1 MNHPRLFVL
10 IIVIFVGIFSQCAKQ
25 QSTQNLSESFDKKYG
40 QVAVGGYYAGAEF
53 HRSRPTP
60 SRISF
65 YYPVANSL
73 DLSRDYWKRDQS
85 RPFIYTLTQNHQ
97 TDTIGWNPAT
107 YRYTPGWVNFYEQ
120 SANYT
125 VTYRYRFADDLP
137 AISIE
142 IVVQNTSDSTQVY
155 RLNSD
160 VNPTL
165 RTSHTFAWKYPDKII
180 PMRTQ
185 SGVKALYH
193 DIATDSTALFIVNR
207 SDSAQTR
214 YVSNPGDSFLSF
226 EYMAKV
232 SPDDSLVVQQILGTS
247 KQSEADS
254 IIEKINKRWDRSAA
268 EYQKKIQNAAK
279 VGGQPELPDESF
291 TRTANWS
298 KALLAA
304 DQHYIDGA
312 IVPMPCP
319 AEYNFFFT
327 HDLLLTDLGA
337 VNYDLSRVKRDLLYL
352 KSLTKPDSV
361 LPHAY
366 YWKDTRFTTEFCS
379 SDNWNHLWFIIM
391 TSKYLKHSNDLETV
405 QALYPILTKSLD
417 MMLLNLGPDTLMYSY
432 RPDWWDIGHVYGARS
447 YLTVL
452 TIHALQDFVFISQKL
467 GRVHQP
473 MNDYLELA
481 GQLKSNLLQRF
492 WSDKFHYLFNMLDT
506 IDVDTHYY
514 SGSLLA
520 ADYTILDQDKRKA
533 LLETAQSV
541 LLDQN
546 LGIRNVMPPDF
557 NELIDEYKFNGM
569 EMGKPYLYING
580 GIWPQGT
587 HWYVQGL
594 IASEQP
600 EEALRVVKKYLTLE
614 GIVNSPNGQP
624 SFYEYRNANPKSPN
638 YGKIDKPTFLWAGG
652 WYLNTLY
659 QLMGVRTNPWALYF
673 SPYAPA
679 EFNPTHYTVTLLG
692 QPTRVTLEGKGHYFS
707 GITMDGNPVNSAVV
721 THPVRQ
727 ITLTRGDPQEPYL
740 ANVDCRISRV
750 TYDPNKNIL
759 QVTALGEQRQQIHLT
774 IISADTV
781 SSIDPTAA
789 NQIQTLEV
797 TRDKSAIKTEF
808 RTYLP
813 QPETTYSFKFH

>member
-1 MNHPRLFVL
+1 MNKPRLFV
-10 IIVIFVGIFSQCAKQ
+10 VILAISVGILSQCVKQ
-25 QSTQNLSESFDKKYG
+25 QTAQKLSENFDKKYG

-53 HRSRPTP
+53 HHSRPTP

-85 RPFIYTLTQNHQ
+85 RPFIYTLTQNNQ

-107 YRYTPGWVNFYEQ
+107 YSYTPGWANFYERH
-120 SANYT
+120 SHYT

-137 AISIE
+137 AISIQ
-142 IVVQNTSDSTQVY
+142 IVIQNTSDSNQLY
-155 RLNSD
+155 RLNSYI
-160 VNPTL
+160 NPTL
-165 RTSHTFAWKYPDKII
+165 RTSHTYAWKYPDEII
-180 PMRTQ
+180 PMQNQ

-193 DIATDSTALFIVNR
+193 DSATDSTALFVLNR
-207 SDSAQTR
+207 SDSVQTQF
-214 YVSNPGDSFLSF
+214 VSSPDDSTLSF
-226 EYMAKV
+226 EYVANV
-232 SPDDSLVVQQILGTS
+232 SPDDSMVVQQILGTS
-247 KQSEADS
+247 KQSDADS
-254 IIEKINKRWDRSAA
+254 ILEEINKRWGNSAA
-268 EYQKKIQNAAK
+268 EYQQKIRNAVQA
-279 VGGQPELPDESF
+279 GEQPELPDQSLVQ
-291 TRTANWS
+291 TANWS
-298 KALLAA
+298 KALLMA
-304 DQHYIDGA
+304 DQHYIDGT
-312 IVPMPCP
+312 IIPMPCP

-337 VNYDLSRVKRDLLYL
+337 VNYDFSRVKRDLLYL
-352 KSLTKPDSV
+352 KSLTKPDSI

-366 YWKDTRFTTEFCS
+366 YWKDTQFATEFCS

-391 TSKYLKHSNDLETV
+391 TSKYLKHSDDLETA
-405 QALYPILTKSLD
+405 QALYPILTKSLA
-417 MMLLNLGPDTLMYSY
+417 MMLTNLGSDTLMYSY

-447 YLTVL
+447 YLTIL
-452 TIHALQDFVFISQKL
+452 TIHALQDYVFISQKL
-467 GRVHQP
+467 GRTDQP
-473 MNDYLELA
+473 LNEYLHLSR
-481 GQLKSNLLQRF
+481 QLKSNLIQRF
-492 WSDKFHYLFNMLDT
+492 WSEKFHYLFNMLDT
-506 IDVDTHYY
+506 LNVDTHYY

-520 ADYTILDQDKRKA
+520 ADYNILDQEKQKA

-557 NELIDEYKFNGM
+557 NDLIDRYKFNGM
-569 EMGKPYLYING
+569 EMGRPYLYING

-600 EEALRVVKKYLTLE
+600 EVALRVLKKYLTLS

-624 SFYEYRNANPKSPN
+624 SFYEYRDANPKSPN

-673 SPYAPA
+673 SPHIPA
-679 EFNPTHYTVTLLG
+679 EFSPIHYTITLLG
-692 QPTRVTLEGKGHYFS
+692 EPTRVTMEGTGKYFS
-707 GITMDGNPVNSAVV
+707 GIVMDGNPVHSAVV
-721 THPVRQ
+721 TQPARQ
-727 ITLTRGDPQEPYL
+727 ITLTRGEPQDPYL
-740 ANVDCRISRV
+740 ANADCRISQV
-750 TYDPNKNIL
+750 TYDTNKNIL
-759 QVTALGEQRQQIHLT
+759 QVTALGEQLQKIHLT

-781 SSIDPTAA
+781 LSINHTAE

-797 TRDKSAIKTEF
+797 TREKSAIKTEF
-808 RTYLP
+808 RTYLS
-813 QPETTYSFKFH
+813 QSKTTYSFKFH